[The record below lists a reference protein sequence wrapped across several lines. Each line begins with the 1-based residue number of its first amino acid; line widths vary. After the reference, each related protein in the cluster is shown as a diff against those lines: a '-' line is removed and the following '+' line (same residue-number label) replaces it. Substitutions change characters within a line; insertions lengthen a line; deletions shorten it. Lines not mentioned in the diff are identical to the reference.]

1 MNIYDIAEKSGVSIA
16 TVSRVLNNSPRVSEK
31 TKNKILSVM
40 KNEGYVPNAFAR
52 GLGLDSMRMIGVMC
66 TDITDPFY
74 ANAVGNIERLFK
86 KQNKDIVLCCT
97 GNELADKKKSLAYMV
112 ERRVDAV
119 VLIGSAFKEETDNSH
134 IRKAAEIIPVIIIN
148 GYIDLPNVYCVV
160 CDERGAVRE
169 NVVALASEGYKKI
182 LYLYDAATYSGNE
195 KLSGYK
201 EGCHSC
207 RISDENILSV
217 RIAHSVNAAGQKIN
231 ELIDSGTEFDAVMA
245 SEDLLAAAALNTL
258 QKIGRKIPVIGFNN
272 SVIAE
277 CTNPS
282 LTSVDN
288 MVEAMCETAV
298 RLLDNIA
305 EQKNIPG
312 KTVISARLI
321 ERETYKRRN
330 RL

>member
-31 TKNKILSVM
+31 TKSRVLTVM
-40 KNEGYVPNAFAR
+40 KSEGYVPNAFAR
-52 GLGLDSMRMIGVMC
+52 GLGLNTMRMIGVMC

-74 ANAVGNIERLFK
+74 ANAVGNIEKLFK

-97 GNELADKKKSLAYMV
+97 GNTLEDKKKCLAYTV
-112 ERRVDAV
+112 EKRVDAV

-134 IRKAAEIIPVIIIN
+134 IRKAAKNIPVIIVN

-169 NVVALASEGYKKI
+169 NVISLANSGHKNI
-182 LYLYDAATYSGNE
+182 LYLYDSATYSGNE
-195 KLSGYK
+195 KLSGYI
-201 EGCHSC
+201 EGCRLC
-207 RISDENILSV
+207 GISTESRLAV
-217 RIAHSVNAAGQKIN
+217 RVAHSVSAVEEKIN
-231 ELIDSGTEFDAVMA
+231 ELTASGTIMDAVMA
-245 SEDLLAAAALNTL
+245 SEDLLAAAALNAL
-258 QKIGRKIPVIGFNN
+258 QKLGRKIPVIGFNN

-288 MVEAMCETAV
+288 MTEAMCETAV
-298 RLLDNIA
+298 RLLDDIA
-305 EQKNIPG
+305 EQKNVPQ
-312 KTVISARLI
+312 KTVISAKLV
-321 ERETYKRRN
+321 ERESYLRRK
-330 RL
+330 